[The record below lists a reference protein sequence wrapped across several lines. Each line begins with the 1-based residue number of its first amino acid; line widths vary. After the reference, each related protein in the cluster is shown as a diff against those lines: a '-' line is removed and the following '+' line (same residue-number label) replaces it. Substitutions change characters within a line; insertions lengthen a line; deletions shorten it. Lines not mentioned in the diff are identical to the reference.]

1 MVRKLASSL
10 ATIFLKPNAPWN
22 QALWNLAASLANGKH
37 LSEEQCQSFDLQ
49 DAVLPAMSERQ
60 VVSLLYFSN
69 ILAEEIN
76 RWSPESRRNGDSNR
90 ASENIKHA
98 FLLVEFVLR
107 HMLQQESSG
116 HSISDGAPGV
126 EAINSYQSWALVR
139 NALQLR
145 DTIRATQLAPA
156 TGYVIQSLKVPS
168 LSKTAMQVLVELI
181 DWRDSI
187 FSQDH
192 LYSIL
197 EYIISDLG
205 TAHIASI
212 MDADF
217 EDENMTFLELLLAS
231 GPSPHT
237 LPSPWICSSG

>member
-22 QALWNLAASLANGKH
+22 HALWNLAASLANGKH
-37 LSEEQCQSFDLQ
+37 LSEEQCQSFGLQ

-116 HSISDGAPGV
+116 HSIFDGAPGI
-126 EAINSYQSWALVR
+126 EALNSYQVSVSTPIQRNSSNVR
-139 NALQLR
+139 ASVM
-145 DTIRATQLAPA
+145 
-156 TGYVIQSLKVPS
+156 G
-168 LSKTAMQVLVELI
+168 LS
-181 DWRDSI
+181 
-187 FSQDH
+187 
-192 LYSIL
+192 
-197 EYIISDLG
+197 
-205 TAHIASI
+205 
-212 MDADF
+212 
-217 EDENMTFLELLLAS
+217 
-231 GPSPHT
+231 P
-237 LPSPWICSSG
+237 